1 MVTING
7 EEKNVAGKTI
17 YAYLSEEGYDTS
29 RVVVEQNLQIIP
41 RISLNTDQEGD
52 QIEIL
57 CFVGEAENDS
67 HTGKNA
73 GPYFKKE
80 LERAFDA
87 NFHGNEGE
95 ILQRPVMAV
104 AGLGGLGS
112 NIAVMLAKWD
122 RTFAFSGF

>member
-41 RISLNTDQEGD
+41 QIQEGD

-57 CFVGEAENDS
+57 CFVG
-67 HTGKNA
+67 
-73 GPYFKKE
+73 
-80 LERAFDA
+80 
-87 NFHGNEGE
+87 
-95 ILQRPVMAV
+95 
-104 AGLGGLGS
+104 GG
-112 NIAVMLAKWD
+112 
-122 RTFAFSGF
+122 

>member
-41 RISLNTDQEGD
+41 QDQLENTLIQEGD
-52 QIEIL
+52 QE
-57 CFVGEAENDS
+57 EAENDS

-73 GPYFKKE
+73 GPYFK
-80 LERAFDA
+80 R
-87 NFHGNEGE
+87 
-95 ILQRPVMAV
+95 
-104 AGLGGLGS
+104 
-112 NIAVMLAKWD
+112 
-122 RTFAFSGF
+122 RTGTGF